1 MITKG
6 FADNKSNEETPSL
19 DISLREP
26 LRNEKT
32 GIKRVDI
39 NILKSRIEEKEKE
52 EKKTNIVIFIFF
64 LIAIGALGIY
74 LST

>member
-19 DISLREP
+19 DISSREP
-26 LRNEKT
+26 LKNDKT

-39 NILKSRIEEKEKE
+39 NILKLRIEAKEKE
-52 EKKTNIVIFIFF
+52 EKKNNIIIFISF
-64 LIAIGALGIY
+64 LIALGTLGIY